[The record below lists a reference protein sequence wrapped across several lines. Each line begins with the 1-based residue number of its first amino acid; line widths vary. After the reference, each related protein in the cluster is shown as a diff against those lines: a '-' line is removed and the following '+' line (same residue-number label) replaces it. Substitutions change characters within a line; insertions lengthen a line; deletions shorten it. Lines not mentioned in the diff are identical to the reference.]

1 MCLARAYVDSTQ
13 DEPIMESIARMRVLG
28 DRVELETLFG
38 EQRVVPGKVLEVD
51 FATSY
56 ILLDG
61 NHGHDSAS

>member
-1 MCLARAYVDSTQ
+1 MCLARAYVDSTH
-13 DEPIMESIARMRVLG
+13 DEPILESIARMRVLG

-38 EQRVVPGKVLEVD
+38 EQKVVPGKVLEVD